1 VEKNFCVSCVEELYA
16 TVINI
21 KLDQAKIIVITPARR
36 TSLFRTVLDL
46 LLRHA
51 FARFLAVPVYLM
63 ALLVMCDLP
72 MLKIS
77 YGIGIGM
84 VIVASP
90 IAIR

>member
-1 VEKNFCVSCVEELYA
+1 MEELYA